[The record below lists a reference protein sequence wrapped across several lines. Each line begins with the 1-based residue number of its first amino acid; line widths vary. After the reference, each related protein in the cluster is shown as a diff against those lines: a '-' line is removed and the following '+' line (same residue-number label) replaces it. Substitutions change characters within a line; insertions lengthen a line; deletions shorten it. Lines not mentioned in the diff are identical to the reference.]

1 MRTTVPPSVIYKS
14 LCFIGANSLNS
25 LENCLPE
32 QTTNI
37 IPLSMSLS
45 MTDMYSGSMSS
56 EPSFT
61 SVPSISVAISFII
74 IYLPRRISF
83 EYSTISL

>member
-1 MRTTVPPSVIYKS
+1 
-14 LCFIGANSLNS
+14 
-25 LENCLPE
+25 
-32 QTTNI
+32 
-37 IPLSMSLS
+37 

-74 IYLPRRISF
+74 IYLPGRISF